1 MRRLIITTAIGRE
14 MFKIMCIFMA
24 QLLFC
29 FSYNI
34 FWCNFYGN
42 VQRYEFYAHD
52 TFFGLCFLSNVN
64 EKWKIE
70 TFLCYPCNWK
80 QKRNSLFLFAKIACK
95 NNARYVFTN
104 HMTMANPKFKFK
116 FDYTIAV
123 TEWMFKN
130 MFFSDVALF
139 RIILANILRII

>member
-1 MRRLIITTAIGRE
+1 MIITTTIGGE
-14 MFKIMCIFMA
+14 MFRFMCIFMA
-24 QLLFC
+24 QLLF
-29 FSYNI
+29 FFVIIYFDAI
-34 FWCNFYGN
+34 FMAMCRGMNSTLTTLFLVY
-42 VQRYEFYAHD
+42 V
-52 TFFGLCFLSNVN
+52 FLSNVN

>member
-1 MRRLIITTAIGRE
+1 MIITTSIGRE
-14 MFKIMCIFMA
+14 MFRFMCIFMA
-24 QLLFC
+24 QLLF
-29 FSYNI
+29 FFVIIYFDAI
-34 FWCNFYGN
+34 FMAMCRGMNSTLTTLFLVY
-42 VQRYEFYAHD
+42 V
-52 TFFGLCFLSNVN
+52 FLSNVN

>member
-1 MRRLIITTAIGRE
+1 MIITTSIGGE
-14 MFKIMCIFMA
+14 MFRFMCIFMA
-24 QLLFC
+24 QLLF
-29 FSYNI
+29 FFVIIYFDAI
-34 FWCNFYGN
+34 FMAMCRGMNSTLTTLFLVY
-42 VQRYEFYAHD
+42 V
-52 TFFGLCFLSNVN
+52 FLSNVN